1 MGTPPQYPPQNP
13 GQYPPPNTPQDPRQ
27 QVRDWARAQRDQARA
42 QRQYWRAYWRGGR
55 RGSIIGP
62 IVLLT
67 IGVIALLIE
76 VGRINGYAVWDWYVR
91 WWPLLLIVLGL
102 ISLAEYFFDRN
113 APYGRRYS
121 GGGFVFL
128 ILLLLFLGWGAHA
141 ARHWGPLSR
150 QFGMSG
156 NDFAFMFG
164 EEHDNDIQMDQAA
177 PANGTVSVQNP
188 RGDIT
193 VTASTDGQL
202 HLRAHE
208 VVHTSSDKDVQKAF
222 DEVRP
227 QITTSGSG
235 LIVNVPGRGGASVDL
250 TLQIPEGSFLTVN
263 ADHGD
268 VSVEGLKNNVDVTD
282 GHGDVKFD
290 SIAGDV
296 HARMSDGDF
305 SAHAIQGQV
314 FLNGHA
320 GDVTLSEIKGQA
332 VLDGEFFGDTHLE
345 QMGSSV
351 HFHSTRTDM
360 DLPKLGGDLTM
371 DSDDLTA
378 NQTGG
383 PTRIVTRSKN
393 IELTQAT
400 GDVHIENS
408 DGDVNVSAAAPLGDV
423 EITNRTGSL
432 SLTVPENAN
441 FSVNGSTTSDDDL
454 ATDFPLEVMTS
465 GDRKQLSGTVGRGG
479 VKLDLSTTHGNLEL
493 RKGSAEIAAPAPPPP
508 PTPPGPVKH
517 LRAPKTPVAAPTEQ

>member
-1 MGTPPQYPPQNP
+1 
-13 GQYPPPNTPQDPRQ
+13 
-27 QVRDWARAQRDQARA
+27 
-42 QRQYWRAYWRGGR
+42 
-55 RGSIIGP
+55 
-62 IVLLT
+62 
-67 IGVIALLIE
+67 
-76 VGRINGYAVWDWYVR
+76 
-91 WWPLLLIVLGL
+91 
-102 ISLAEYFFDRN
+102 
-113 APYGRRYS
+113 
-121 GGGFVFL
+121 
-128 ILLLLFLGWGAHA
+128 
-141 ARHWGPLSR
+141 
-150 QFGMSG
+150 
-156 NDFAFMFG
+156 
-164 EEHDNDIQMDQAA
+164 
-177 PANGTVSVQNP
+177 
-188 RGDIT
+188 
-193 VTASTDGQL
+193 
-202 HLRAHE
+202 
-208 VVHTSSDKDVQKAF
+208 
-222 DEVRP
+222 
-227 QITTSGSG
+227 
-235 LIVNVPGRGGASVDL
+235 
-250 TLQIPEGSFLTVN
+250 
-263 ADHGD
+263 